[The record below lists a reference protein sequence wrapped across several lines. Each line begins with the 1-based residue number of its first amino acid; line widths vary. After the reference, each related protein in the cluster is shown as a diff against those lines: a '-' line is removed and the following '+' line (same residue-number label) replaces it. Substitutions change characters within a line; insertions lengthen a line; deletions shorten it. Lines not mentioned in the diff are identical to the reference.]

1 MTHFEAVEAVGQRLT
16 NEIVVVS
23 VGYTNLELHSVNDR
37 KLNIYAIQMS
47 LATPVAFGL
56 AKAIP
61 ARKVISFGG
70 DGSILMGLG
79 ILSTIATHPVDNLI
93 VVLLDNGCYA
103 ACGWY
108 STSSGRGSD
117 LAGIASAAG
126 IPNVRTV
133 ETMLELAAAYDELL
147 TQHGPGF
154 IRAKVVSGP
163 QTQVLDQLPLDRLE
177 STYRFRQALTEE
189 GLVGQWREARLD
201 HYTSPR

>member
-1 MTHFEAVEAVGQRLT
+1 MTHFEAVQTIGKRLT
-16 NEIVVVS
+16 TQLVVSS

-37 KLNIYAIQMS
+37 KLNLYAIQMS
-47 LATPVAFGL
+47 LATPLAFGL

-61 ARKVISFGG
+61 SRQVVSLDG
-70 DGSILMGLG
+70 DGSLLMGMG
-79 ILSTIATHPVDNLI
+79 ILTTIGTHPVKNLL

-108 STSSGRGSD
+108 ATSSGRGAD
-117 LAGIASAAG
+117 LAGIAAAAG

-133 ETMLELAAAYDELL
+133 DTTADLASCFDELL
-147 TQHGPGF
+147 AKDAPGF
-154 IRAKVVSGP
+154 IRAKVESGP
-163 QTQVLDQLPLDRLE
+163 QSSVLDQLPMDRLE
-177 STYRFRQALTEE
+177 STFRFRQGLVEE